1 LKHIK
6 HQWRS
11 CAERRKARYR
21 IAALGGA
28 RRALTADLRRGLA
41 PGSANRDIANA
52 IPITARRLRAALLRP
67 SIRDIANAIL
77 ADQSG
82 ANHGEA
88 AQGQHSPRNDAAHRK
103 SARFNTIS
111 QQAETIL
118 PGSTAL
124 TSSLR

>member
-1 LKHIK
+1 M
-6 HQWRS
+6 RS
-11 CAERRKARYR
+11 RPIFDAVSRLVPPIVTSRTPSRS
-21 IAALGGA
+21 
-28 RRALTADLRRGLA
+28 RRG
-41 PGSANRDIANA
+41 GSAQRCCG
-52 IPITARRLRAALLRP
+52 P